1 MRILSKNLL
10 LNKNIMRRRTAPRQM
25 PPPPQQQTQQR
36 MPQPSIKSSQVFST
50 QQGQYQQPQQM
61 DPRRQSSRGNQYSNS
76 NDYGVENTSTP
87 KMSLAQAI
95 TLITLRLGSVETK
108 LMNGEIGSS
117 VNSID
122 GESLEQFNERLNLL
136 EEKLNS
142 SSTNNYKQQ
151 IDQLAEAII
160 QSKHLSNSLAK
171 DNKELKTELANLKK
185 QFADIKNVVSEID
198 QLAKN
203 NENKIFQ
210 MLNSTMNS
218 DCGFDVEDEE
228 GGECGVDK
236 EVNEGESLTL
246 YENVSDD
253 GNCQENI
260 DTNDEFT
267 G

>member
-1 MRILSKNLL
+1 
-10 LNKNIMRRRTAPRQM
+10 MRRRTAPRQM
-25 PPPPQQQTQQR
+25 PPPPQQQPQQR

-50 QQGQYQQPQQM
+50 QQGQYQQPQQPQQM
-61 DPRRQSSRGNQYSNS
+61 DPRKQSSRGNQYSNS

-185 QFADIKNVVSEID
+185 QFADIKNSVSEID

-218 DCGFDVEDEE
+218 DCEFDGEE
-228 GGECGVDK
+228 EGECGVD
-236 EVNEGESLTL
+236 EQVNECESLTL

-253 GNCQENI
+253 ENCQENI

>member
-1 MRILSKNLL
+1 
-10 LNKNIMRRRTAPRQM
+10 MRRRTAPRQM
-25 PPPPQQQTQQR
+25 PPPPQQQPQQR
-36 MPQPSIKSSQVFST
+36 MPQPSIKSSQVFSA

-61 DPRRQSSRGNQYSNS
+61 DPRRQPRGNQ
-76 NDYGVENTSTP
+76 NDYGVGVENASSP

-95 TLITLRLGSVETK
+95 TLITLRLGSLESK
-108 LMNGEIGSS
+108 IMNGEISSS
-117 VNSID
+117 VDSAG
-122 GESLEQFNERLNLL
+122 GESLEEFNERLNLL

-171 DNKELKTELANLKK
+171 DNKELKTELFNLKK
-185 QFADIKNVVSEID
+185 QFTDIKNAVLEIE

-210 MLNSTMNS
+210 MLNSTTTS
-218 DCGFDVEDEE
+218 DYGFDGEEE
-228 GGECGVDK
+228 GEGCC
-236 EVNEGESLTL
+236 NEKLDGGESLTL
-246 YENVSDD
+246 CEKVSDD
-253 GNCQENI
+253 ENCQENI